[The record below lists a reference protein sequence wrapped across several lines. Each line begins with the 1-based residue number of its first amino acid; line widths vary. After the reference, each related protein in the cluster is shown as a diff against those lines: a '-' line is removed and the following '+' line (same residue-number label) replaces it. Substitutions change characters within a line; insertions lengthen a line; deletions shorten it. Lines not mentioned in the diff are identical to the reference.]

1 MYERPPP
8 AEPDR
13 SWAMRYLAVL
23 PLVVCTCSAIALL
36 DLVLIQGRRGL
47 IAALAALITCIV
59 SAGAWQGRQSGW
71 NRSLLALLWLG
82 SLIGF
87 GALVYA
93 ASRL

>member
-1 MYERPPP
+1 MYERPPA

-23 PLVVCTCSAIALL
+23 PLVVCTCSSIALL

-59 SAGAWQGRQSGW
+59 SVGASKGRRRGW
-71 NRSLLALLWLG
+71 NPNLLALLWLG
-82 SLIGF
+82 MLIGF

-93 ASRL
+93 VIRL